1 MIAPKHTKPIIV
13 IIGPTAT
20 NKTRV
25 SMELAKKF
33 NGEIINADAFQVY
46 REMQV
51 GVNKP
56 TTQEMQTNKFHLIG
70 CVSIN
75 DK

>member
-1 MIAPKHTKPIIV
+1 MPKSNLPRAV
-13 IIGPTAT
+13 VVLGPTAT
-20 NKTRV
+20 NKTK
-25 SMELAKKF
+25 LAIAIAKKF

-46 REMQV
+46 RELNI

-56 TTQEMQTNKFHLIG
+56 TVKEMQEAKFHLID
-70 CVSIN
+70 CVSIY